1 MKGKPM
7 SENLSD
13 TGHGDSVAAWTAVI
27 VIMAASAAGTLFF
40 WLDQPALV
48 YASAGL
54 AVLGLVAGLVLKR
67 AGYGVGGKNS
77 KSKH

>member
-1 MKGKPM
+1 M

-13 TGHGDSVAAWTAVI
+13 TGHGDSVASWTAVI
-27 VIMAASAAGTLFF
+27 VIMVASAAGTLAF
-40 WLDQPALV
+40 WFDQPSLV
-48 YASAGL
+48 FASAGL
-54 AVLGLVAGLVLKR
+54 AVLGLVAGFVLKR